1 MAIVATSEQPELRLA
16 ITQSA
21 AGAVPNSELIG
32 KQDPESDGKEVE
44 EHMLIPVV
52 HLTRKELY
60 DEVWELSGAGV
71 AKKYDIPYAKCI
83 AQIRAANIPIPPA
96 GYWTKINFGKPV
108 EKTPIQGNQDEIVA
122 LFKDCSQQHTPKLE
136 KVSSAPSPHEISP
149 PVLSGASSA
158 AGAVTQETPR
168 EENSMPTNT
177 PPKTVQRLGQTY
189 NVYDRETLY
198 QEVWTMPVT
207 EVAKRYQVSDVAI
220 HKVCKSLDIPTPPQG
235 YWARLRAGKPVKK
248 IPLPSGGEKTKLGI
262 QTGNDSFK
270 GTEEKAAPLVFLDEE
285 ERRVVLN
292 VAAQILLP
300 QEHARM
306 LPEIVAHR
314 KRIAEWNKKKRQQ
327 ERDFG
332 SNWNRRRDE
341 NPPPFAEGISEEQQ
355 PRMFRLIDALAKAMK
370 PLGWKLT
377 SDLQFVE
384 DQDTVTL
391 TFSESKD
398 QVPHIPTREENIRL
412 LEYEEDRKKK
422 SWARKPQIRKYDSV
436 YNGRL
441 GVSIGGSRSFRDCR
455 SYVLEDRLGDIML
468 AIYEEAEHLKQA
480 RLAREEAERRRQAE
494 ERKKEERRKRYNV
507 EVDRTLA
514 LVNCAED
521 HETACRIRSYV
532 SAMEK
537 AHPDQDLAEWASWA
551 RAKADWYDPTIAKED
566 EFLGKR
572 EHEADREKKG
582 PKHKGY
588 WW

>member
-1 MAIVATSEQPELRLA
+1 MAIVANSEQPELRPA

-21 AGAVPNSELIG
+21 VGAVPNRELIG
-32 KQDPESDGKEVE
+32 KQAPEPDGKEVE

-83 AQIRAANIPIPPA
+83 AQIKAANIPIPPS

-108 EKTPIQGNQDEIVA
+108 EQTPLQGNQDEIVT
-122 LFKDCSQQHTPKLE
+122 LFKKGSQQHATQLE
-136 KVSSAPSPHEISP
+136 KASPAPSSQELSDSVPSGVSSAAEVVAQDTS
-149 PVLSGASSA
+149 
-158 AGAVTQETPR
+158 R
-168 EENSMPTNT
+168 EGFSMPTDT
-177 PPKTVQRLGQTY
+177 PPKTVQRLGQTHK
-189 NVYDRETLY
+189 VYDRETLY
-198 QEVWTMPVT
+198 QEVWTIPVT

-235 YWARLRAGKPVKK
+235 YWAKLRAGKPVKK
-248 IPLPSGGEKTKLGI
+248 LPLPSGGEKTRPGI
-262 QTGNDSFK
+262 QTRIDSFK
-270 GTEEKAAPLVFLDEE
+270 GMEEKAAPLVFLDEE
-285 ERRVVLN
+285 ERQVVLN

-332 SNWNRRRDE
+332 GNWNRRRGE
-341 NPPPFAEGISEEQQ
+341 TPPPFAEGISEEQQ

-377 SDLQFVE
+377 SDLQFVA
-384 DQDTVTL
+384 DSDTVTL

-398 QVPHIPTREENIRL
+398 QVPHIPTREENIQL
-412 LEYEEDRKKK
+412 LEYEEERKKD

-468 AIYEEAEHLKQA
+468 ALYEEAEHLKQA

-494 ERKKEERRKRYNV
+494 ERKKEELRKRYNV

-514 LVNCAED
+514 LTNCAAD
-521 HETACRIRSYV
+521 YETACRIRSYV

-537 AHPDQDLAEWASWA
+537 AHPDQDLSEWASWA
-551 RAKADWYDPTIAKED
+551 RAKADWYDPTIARED

-572 EHEADREKKG
+572 EHEASREKKEL
-582 PKHKGY
+582 KYKGY
-588 WW
+588 WR